1 MSSEQSHAAA
11 SCNWY
16 QEKGDTLQAVQSGR
30 VEYARGG
37 SQGSPGMAGVVAWEK
52 EEQGGINTIASLL
65 PLPPSPSPGVTCCCM
80 CHYHCQLYFNAS
92 LLHTLQCVIQLCIYP
107 CINIDV

>member
-37 SQGSPGMAGVVAWEK
+37 SQGSPGMVGVVAWEK

-80 CHYHCQLYFNAS
+80 CHYHCQFYFNITS
-92 LLHTLQCVIQLCIYP
+92 SITVCNTTMYNYMHIYL
-107 CINIDV
+107 